1 MSQIVDI
8 KLSRFENSPW
18 GFRLHGGTDFGTPL
32 LIQKV
37 NISSLSESAGLQ
49 PGDIVVK
56 VNGENVENLRH
67 KEVQE
72 KIVRAG
78 NNFNLTVNRGGV
90 LSQALKPAPVAPQ
103 SSIPRPN
110 PEGREWKSSL
120 EADAAGSADNAE
132 DFTRQFMAQLK
143 GDIPSVL
150 PSPGKQNGNF
160 RRELSSTPVHQTVPN
175 GGTQYTGV
183 QHSTLQNKSRTQTP
197 VQIPKNLM
205 NRQYNSPQ
213 ALYSEDNIQEVLN
226 QQAEVLS
233 NGVKG
238 EMEDDHELNN
248 QSSFPTNPASN
259 LTQQPISHGL
269 NSETLRMVHELD
281 IKGPEP
287 EPGSTRMCP
296 SPVST
301 LNRRHDFPAGNPRHA
316 SPSPAYSRNIQGSH
330 VQTQGRIN
338 VEGTDDIVTT
348 SCKPK
353 KVGNSFQWPPAQQDQ
368 GPTACPMYISPGSR
382 NSSPGPRT
390 FASPTPTPIPAP
402 RNISTPTR
410 NLESPAPILKQQ
422 YADQHNNHH
431 VQFNNMPGQNASP
444 DQNLN
449 SMQNG
454 NNKFNLSGNPTPQS
468 NLIQN
473 QHQTFQQQQ
482 QTFQQQQQQQTVQH
496 QKETRSSQQE
506 WKSVLNSNS
515 VAMADNAADF
525 TRNFLSQQLPT
536 PSAVPAPA
544 ASAPEEPAA
553 APAGPGQNVSA
564 PVRGRGVLTQQRP
577 GMRVP
582 MCGACDGQI
591 RGPFITAMG
600 KTWCPAH
607 FLCGMENCRK
617 SLQEV
622 GFVEEKGL
630 LYCEDCYARYLAPD
644 CEKCRKKI
652 VGNCL
657 KAMGKNFHPDCFCC
671 AYCGVQFANSPFY
684 LEDGLPYCET
694 DWNELFTTK
703 CVSCGF
709 PIEAGDRW
717 VEALNNNYHSQCFNC
732 TLCKKNLEGQSFF
745 VKSGKPFCKGHAT
758 RM

>member
-238 EMEDDHELNN
+238 IDFNQYKKSEPKLPHESAVLKYLRECEQEAGQKNGGVAN
-248 QSSFPTNPASN
+248 MSSHQENRNYS
-259 LTQQPISHGL
+259 
-269 NSETLRMVHELD
+269 
-281 IKGPEP
+281 
-287 EPGSTRMCP
+287 STRMCP